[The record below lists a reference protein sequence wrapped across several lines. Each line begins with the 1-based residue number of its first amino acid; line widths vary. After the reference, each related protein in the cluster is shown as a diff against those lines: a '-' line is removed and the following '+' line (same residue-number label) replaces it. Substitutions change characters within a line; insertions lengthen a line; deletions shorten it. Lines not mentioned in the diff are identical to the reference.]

1 VESSDG
7 SLGDAIVDSARSRI
21 LDDFPTPVAY
31 TYSLIFDEGRNAS
44 VRRWA
49 LCFTEYQALRLIAL
63 PLVGQYLRADLSGI
77 DFLKDKASENALRSL
92 NKAIAGIR
100 APFFSDWIT
109 LVETLRD
116 WMPTLGLTPLFPSL
130 APALKQIK
138 AGEPREFDLSG
149 ERKLAP
155 LRAILALRNGTAHGA
170 IPDEA
175 EAARHLEVYLP
186 VLHQVLDAFDFL
198 GESRLLVRQAR
209 PEEPVRRE
217 ETVREL
223 RGVRPGEPI
232 ELELSDDQVAA
243 FLESPAV
250 LVGPDGRVEPL
261 YPLLN
266 PQPEIRP
273 GDDRETIYLYDGHH
287 GKRVET
293 KGETVEKG
301 AIHYLGVHHR
311 ALDTPSCTRM
321 KELLLRRQV
330 DFFLPKEK
338 VAPWTIAE
346 TAADYSRNLTLAEMR
361 GSKYLPGCYVPF
373 PELERHFDA
382 FLAARPPRAGV
393 VLSGLAGSGKSA
405 FLAQRVARLLEP
417 DRDAIPQDPD
427 VRDNP
432 NLVFFLR
439 GSGIAPRA
447 GGLSLYRDV
456 AEKLGISTHPGSGI
470 ATFGELLAH
479 LNTKWKDDR
488 VAGRRLIL
496 VIDGLNEAPE
506 PRAMLAEALAMIV
519 AAGSYPW
526 CKIAV
531 STRLEWLRVWSDKMT
546 AQESAPLEQARRFLY
561 HDETRDR
568 PGQPADPVLTVE
580 PFTLDQAAEVY
591 AHYRASAGT
600 AKGVPV
606 PACTT
611 PWEALPAATRTLLI
625 NPLHLHLFMET
636 FDGRPAEEVATIPA
650 LFRTYV
656 DGAVREHPGLNTS
669 IEAVIGHLRAD
680 LSRPSADL
688 SDDDVNTIRATWAQT
703 LTDAERQQRLHPV
716 EDLAHEGWVH
726 KRVREEGGG
735 YRFTFQR
742 VAEYLVYLDLRNS
755 RPKAEDERTYWTR
768 RAAPN
773 PVFPEYAGAFAFLLR
788 DWSRERKL
796 GLAARIVETSP
807 SWFDDVL
814 VGFLI
819 EQAQIEHAPGQTSP
833 HARAAADALAENGGQ
848 WTARTLYNAGCDLM
862 STRFAPEAA
871 IYYQESLSIREALW
885 RENPSNIAL
894 GDGLGGALNNLGTL
908 LRDAGRVDDA
918 EAAYRRAVTLAEAL
932 WRENPSNVSI
942 GDTLGLALNNLGTL
956 LSDAGRVD
964 DAEAAYRRSVE
975 IREALWRENPSH
987 IAIKAGY
994 AGSLCDF
1001 ERWDEAERLVEEVL
1015 AVVPAHPYA
1024 NQLKS
1029 YIVRQRRSP

>member
-1 VESSDG
+1 
-7 SLGDAIVDSARSRI
+7 VDPARSRI
-21 LDDFPTPVAY
+21 LNDFPTPVAY
-31 TYSLIFDEGRNAS
+31 TYGLIFDASRDAS

-63 PLVGQYLRADLSGI
+63 PLVGQYLRAELPGI
-77 DFLKDKASENALRSL
+77 DFQKDKASENALRSL
-92 NKAIAGIR
+92 NRAIAGIR

-116 WMPTLGLTPLFPSL
+116 GLPTLGLTPLFPTL
-130 APALKQIK
+130 AAALKK
-138 AGEPREFDLSG
+138 LKTREPREFDLSG
-149 ERKLAP
+149 DRNLAP
-155 LRAILALRNGTAHGA
+155 LRAILALRNGTAHGG
-170 IPDEA
+170 IPDET
-175 EAARHLEVYLP
+175 EAARHLELYLP

-217 ETVREL
+217 EIVREL
-223 RGVRPGEPI
+223 RGVHPGEPS
-232 ELELSDDQVAA
+232 ERELSDEMVSA

-266 PQPEIRP
+266 PQPEDRP
-273 GDDRETIYLYDGHH
+273 VPDDVETIYLYDGHH

-311 ALDTPSCTRM
+311 ALDRPSCTRM

-361 GSKYLPGCYVPF
+361 GSKYLPECYVPF

-382 FLAARPPRAGV
+382 FLAAGSPRAGV

-417 DRDAIPQDPD
+417 DREAIPQDPD

-447 GGLSLYRDV
+447 EGFSLYRDI
-456 AEKLGISTHPGSGI
+456 AEKLGISVHSGNGI

-479 LNTKWKDDR
+479 LHAKWKDDR

-506 PRAMLAEALAMIV
+506 PRAMLAEALEMIV

-546 AQESAPLEQARRFLY
+546 AQEASPLEQARRFLY
-561 HDETRDR
+561 HDESRDR

-591 AHYRASAGT
+591 ARYRASTGT
-600 AKGVPV
+600 ADVLPI

-611 PWEALPAATRTLLI
+611 PWDALPAATRSLLI

-636 FDGRPAEEVATIPA
+636 FNGRPAEEVSTIPA

-656 DGAVREHPGLNTS
+656 DRALREHPGLNTS

-680 LSRPSADL
+680 LARPSADL
-688 SDDDVNTIRATWAQT
+688 TDDDVNTIRATWAQT
-703 LTDAERQQRLHPV
+703 LTDAERLQRLHPV

-735 YRFTFQR
+735 YRFTFQA
-742 VAEYLVYLDLRNS
+742 VAEYLIYLNLRRA
-755 RPKAEDERTYWTR
+755 RPAAEDELSYWTR
-768 RAAPN
+768 RAAPT

-788 DWSRERKL
+788 DWARERKL
-796 GLAARIVETSP
+796 DLAARMVETSP

-819 EQAQIEHAPGQTSP
+819 EQAQIEHTPGQASP
-833 HARAAADALAENGGQ
+833 HAQAAAEALARNGGQ
-848 WTARTLYNAGCDLM
+848 WTAQALDRAGYDLVH
-862 STRFAPEAA
+862 TRFAPEAA
-871 IYYQESLSIREALW
+871 VYYQGSLSIREALW
-885 RENPSNIAL
+885 RANPSNIAL
-894 GDGLGGALNNLGTL
+894 GDGLGRALNNLGL
-908 LRDAGRVDDA
+908 
-918 EAAYRRAVTLAEAL
+918 
-932 WRENPSNVSI
+932 
-942 GDTLGLALNNLGTL
+942 L
-956 LSDAGRVD
+956 LSAAGRVD

-975 IREALWRENPSH
+975 IREALWRANPTQ
-987 IAIKAGY
+987 IEIKAGY
-994 AGSLCDF
+994 AGSLCSVG
-1001 ERWDEAERLVEEVL
+1001 RWDEAERLVDEVL
-1015 AVVPAHPYA
+1015 AVIPTHPYA

-1029 YIVRQRRSP
+1029 YIARQR